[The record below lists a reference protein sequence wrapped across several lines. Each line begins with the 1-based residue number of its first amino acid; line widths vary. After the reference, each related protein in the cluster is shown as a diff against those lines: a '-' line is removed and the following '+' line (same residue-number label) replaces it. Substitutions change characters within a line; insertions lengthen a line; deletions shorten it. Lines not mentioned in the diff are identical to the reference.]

1 MIEPALVLHAKGIVM
16 CLVIMPWVV
25 LIRGRGLQGI
35 THTLRDA
42 LHDIAAALNPIKE
55 GQHLLPGNNRRPADV
70 YIGGW
75 SAGLDTALDVTVIN
89 PLQEATLQG
98 ASTSAGHAL
107 RMRYTS
113 KMTAAADLCQ
123 AEGIKFIPLVFESLG
138 GWDDHAEREIKKISA
153 ALARQTGEEE
163 SETWKKIIGRI
174 SVILMKG
181 NASLLSG
188 RIPASPDRRSTK

>member
-1 MIEPALVLHAKGIVM
+1 MLGDHAM
-16 CLVIMPWVV
+16 CCAH
-25 LIRGRGLQGI
+25 QGERI
-35 THTLRDA
+35 TRHNALRDA
-42 LHDIAAALNPIKE
+42 IHDIAAAAALNPIKE

-107 RMRYTS
+107 RMKYTS

-188 RIPASPDRRSTK
+188 RIPASPDSFFEEGII